1 MVTNTRTNFKANS
14 RFTVRYEYLGFDKRR
29 HVEESVVRGEDEE
42 DAIKTLGGVI
52 GRKRMEDAR
61 WDCWDGIL
69 DALDL
74 FCVTSIR
81 PYNA

>member
-1 MVTNTRTNFKANS
+1 MITNTRTNFKANS

-29 HVEESVVRGEDEE
+29 HVEESVVRGKNEE
-42 DAIKTLGGVI
+42 DAIKTLGNII
-52 GRKRMEDAR
+52 GRTRTGDAR

-69 DALDL
+69 NAFDL
-74 FCVTSIR
+74 FHVMSIR